1 MIRLVSP
8 FGSRYTR
15 FMMAD
20 GYVEGDDSPL
30 QEEPEPWRPPA
41 RCPECHG
48 SQTRFITL
56 NYEMS
61 VYECEVCGVQFE
73 VEQ

>member
-1 MIRLVSP
+1 MASQDP
-8 FGSRYTR
+8 F
-15 FMMAD
+15 
-20 GYVEGDDSPL
+20 DDESSDA
-30 QEEPEPWRPPA
+30 QEPEPEPEPWRPPA

>member
-1 MIRLVSP
+1 
-8 FGSRYTR
+8 
-15 FMMAD
+15 MASQD
-20 GYVEGDDSPL
+20 PLDDESSDA
-30 QEEPEPWRPPA
+30 QEPEPEPWRPPA